1 MGEWENKK
9 IWGII
14 QLSQGNVNKKCG
26 RQEFDSVCS
35 FGMILLLPSSSY
47 IHLCHRGSQVW
58 HGFTEIWGI
67 PWAEAEDEKNS
78 IKKSNVEILDC

>member
-1 MGEWENKK
+1 MGNYENKE

-35 FGMILLLPSSSY
+35 FGMILLLHHLPTY
-47 IHLCHRGSQVW
+47 IYVTG
-58 HGFTEIWGI
+58 
-67 PWAEAEDEKNS
+67 EARFGMASPKSGVSLGPRQKTRKSRSKNRM
-78 IKKSNVEILDC
+78 